1 MNNLSIVIYLA
12 DVIPSLGGLF
22 TFLSVF
28 SICCITFSAIC
39 YFFNRGELKYS
50 ERSNYLKEYAAREKE
65 SMDLSAKCFRW
76 AVAVFLI
83 AVIPATAIPKRDT
96 IMMIAA
102 SEYGETALKS
112 DDVREIIDPTKQIL
126 KNWIND
132 QLAQSEKKK

>member
-22 TFLSVF
+22 AFLSVA
-28 SICCITFSAIC
+28 SIFCIIMSTIC
-39 YFFNRGELKYS
+39 YFINRGDLNMS
-50 ERSNYLKEYAAREKE
+50 LRSNYRKEYADHEKE
-65 SMDLSAKCFRW
+65 NMDLSAKGFRW
-76 AVAVFLI
+76 SVAVFLI
-83 AVIPATAIPKRDT
+83 AVIPAIAIPNRDT

-102 SEYGETALKS
+102 SEFGETALKS
-112 DDVREIIDPTKQIL
+112 DDVREIVNPAKQIL

>member
-22 TFLSVF
+22 TFLSIF
-28 SICCITFSAIC
+28 SICCVLISAIC
-39 YFFNRGELKYS
+39 YFVTRGELACS
-50 ERSNYLKEYAAREKE
+50 ERSNYLKEHAAREKE
-65 SMDLSAKCFRW
+65 SMDLSAKGFRW
-76 AVAVFLI
+76 SVTVFLI
-83 AVIPATAIPKRDT
+83 AVIPAIAIPKRDT

-112 DDVREIIDPTKQIL
+112 DDVKEIVNPAKQIL